1 MFIFQTA
8 LLHCMQAI
16 TCHLWSATVSVSRR
30 EVKSTVTMRP
40 QCLLLLVALILP
52 LAAATSTV
60 QIGGWKPIED
70 VSDPEVLEAAEFAV
84 SEYNTKQAKAQNKL
98 VFETVLRG
106 ETQLVAGTNYK
117 LFISAK
123 NESSVA
129 NPTRVIGTAAANN
142 YEVFVYDRAWEHHKE
157 LVYFH
162 RSKKN

>member
-1 MFIFQTA
+1 
-8 LLHCMQAI
+8 
-16 TCHLWSATVSVSRR
+16 
-30 EVKSTVTMRP
+30 MRP

-157 LVYFH
+157 LSSFVVKQ
-162 RSKKN
+162 RDKREQK

>member
-1 MFIFQTA
+1 
-8 LLHCMQAI
+8 
-16 TCHLWSATVSVSRR
+16 
-30 EVKSTVTMRP
+30 MRP
-40 QCLLLLVALILP
+40 QCLLLLVVLILP

-70 VSDPEVLEAAEFAV
+70 VSNPVVREAAEFVA
-84 SEYNTKQAKAQNKL
+84 SEYNTKQAKDRNKL

-117 LFISAK
+117 LVISAK

-142 YEVFVYDRAWEHHKE
+142 YKVFVYDRAWGASQGIGLLSSFE
-157 LVYFH
+157 
-162 RSKKN
+162 KKLTSFKDCLKFITLYILL